1 MEGLTVEEISE
12 KGESGFVIK
21 HRDGVYPEKKCLFQS
36 TEVKDEWMT
45 HMQEYKSMS
54 VYDCYTFSEKV
65 GEGNFS
71 SVYKGVSKEQK

>member
-1 MEGLTVEEISE
+1 
-12 KGESGFVIK
+12 
-21 HRDGVYPEKKCLFQS
+21 
-36 TEVKDEWMT
+36 
-45 HMQEYKSMS
+45 MQEYKSMS